1 MTENNHLRVAIL
13 THVWYFERHKRWQ
26 QRNGMPMR
34 CAQVGIVSLKLIQ
47 PAAIMAAGQNAEMA
61 MELPDDGFELANALE
76 CEVAQ
81 VVDHVIGANGLV
93 PQPDQRSIH
102 LLSRRKWAVAVT
114 DDVGVAEVVVSREPK
129 VLIRC
134 W

>member
-1 MTENNHLRVAIL
+1 MAEDDHLRVVIL
-13 THVWYFERHKRWQ
+13 AHVWYFERCQRRH

-34 CAQVGIVSLKLIQ
+34 CVQVGIVSLKLIQ

-61 MELPDDGFELANALE
+61 MELSDDGFELANAVQ

-81 VVDHVIGANGLV
+81 VVDHVIDANSLV
-93 PQPDQRSIH
+93 PQPDQRGIH
-102 LLSRRKWAVAVT
+102 LVSRRKWAVAVT